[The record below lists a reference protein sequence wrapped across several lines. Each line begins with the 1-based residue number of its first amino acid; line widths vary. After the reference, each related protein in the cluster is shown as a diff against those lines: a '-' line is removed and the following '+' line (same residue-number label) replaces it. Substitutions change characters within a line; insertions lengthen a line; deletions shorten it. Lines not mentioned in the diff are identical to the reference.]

1 MRIRAVIVSLCLVAA
16 SVLIARA
23 SRVESVPPRESFAT
37 FPQEIGSWNGVDE
50 PQLDAQVLAQ
60 LRVDEYVNRLYS
72 ANAGAAGI
80 GFYLGYYRTQR
91 EGQTMHS
98 PLNCMPGAGWE
109 PVRKQHLAIQVQD
122 TIPSASSP
130 ARSIVVNRLTIQKGA
145 DKQVVLYWYQS
156 RGRVVA
162 SEYWG
167 KVYTVVDAIRTNRTD
182 AAMIRIIAPVA
193 GSDAG
198 AETTAE
204 RQVVQFAQAV
214 FPLLGRYLPS

>member
-1 MRIRAVIVSLCLVAA
+1 MRIRAVILSLCLLVA

-23 SRVESVPPRESFAT
+23 SRLESVPPRESFAT
-37 FPQEIGSWNGVDE
+37 FPQEIGSWKGTTEPEFDRQVLEQLGVDE
-50 PQLDAQVLAQ
+50 YL
-60 LRVDEYVNRLYS
+60 NRSYY
-72 ANAGAAGI
+72 ANAGAAGV
-80 GFYLGYYRTQR
+80 GFYVGYYGTQR
-91 EGQTMHS
+91 QGQTMHS

-109 PVRKQHLAIQVQD
+109 PVRKQHLAIQVRD
-122 TIPSASSP
+122 TLSAPSSP
-130 ARSIVVNRLTIQKGA
+130 LRSIVVNKLTIQKGA
-145 DKQVVLYWYQS
+145 EKQVVLYWYQS

-167 KVYTVVDAIRTNRTD
+167 KIYTVVDAIRTNRTD

-204 RQVVQFAQAV
+204 RLAVQFTQAV